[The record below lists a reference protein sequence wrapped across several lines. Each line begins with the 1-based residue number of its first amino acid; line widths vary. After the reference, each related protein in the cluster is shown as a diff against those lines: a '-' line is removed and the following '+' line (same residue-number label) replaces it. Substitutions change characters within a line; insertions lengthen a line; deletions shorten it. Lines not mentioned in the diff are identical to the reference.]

1 MNVNFIIP
9 CFNEEKIIYESI
21 KYLIE
26 KIKKNKYLN
35 EFEIILVDD
44 GSSDNTWPII
54 QKLNLED
61 NRIKGIKL
69 LKNYGHLSALNAGFR
84 ENNLDYICML
94 DADFMLEYPKD
105 MVEKLLEKM
114 STNQYDII
122 QVARDQYHANFL
134 KATSSKLF
142 YFIFNFLSNVKI
154 IVSAPDFRIMNYKV
168 FKKLNSLNH
177 KIFFRRE
184 IVAFDF
190 KIKILSF
197 DQSSVRKSK
206 FTFLKM
212 LSFALE
218 SLIFNTGL
226 LKKKSDFIVKERI
239 K

>member
-1 MNVNFIIP
+1 MNINFIIP

-35 EFEIILVDD
+35 EFEITLIDD
-44 GSSDNTWPII
+44 GSSDNTWAII
-54 QKLNLED
+54 RKLNLED

-69 LKNYGHLSALNAGFR
+69 LKNYGHLSALNSGFR
-84 ENNLDYICML
+84 ENNLNYICML
-94 DADFMLEYPKD
+94 DADFMIEYPKD
-105 MVEKLLEKM
+105 MIEKLIEAM
-114 STNQYDII
+114 STNDYDII
-122 QVARDQYHANFL
+122 QVARDKYHSNFF
-134 KATSSKLF
+134 KTTTSKLF
-142 YFIFNFLSNVKI
+142 YLLFNLISNVKI
-154 IVSAPDFRIMNYKV
+154 IVSAPDVRIINYKV
-168 FKKLNSLNH
+168 SKKLNSLNH

-197 DQSSVRKSK
+197 DLSTLRKSK
-206 FTFLKM
+206 FTFIKM

-218 SLIFNTGL
+218 SLFFNTGL
-226 LKKKSDFIVKERI
+226 IKKKSDFIVIERI